1 MRKLAGVPLA
11 CGQRSTELHFQ
22 VDSQELQSLDVPSK
36 DNRAQTKKKNK
47 QLFLKVL
54 LFLSILPTGPWSSG
68 ALVASSCRSED
79 PL

>member
-36 DNRAQTKKKNK
+36 DNRAQTKKKK
-47 QLFLKVL
+47 TLFLKVL

-79 PL
+79 PV